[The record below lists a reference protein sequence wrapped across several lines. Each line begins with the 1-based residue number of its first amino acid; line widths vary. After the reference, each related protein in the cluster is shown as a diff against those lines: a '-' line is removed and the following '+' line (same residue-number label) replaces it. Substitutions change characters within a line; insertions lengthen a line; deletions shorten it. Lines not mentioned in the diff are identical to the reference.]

1 MNEQKQKFSHFLTL
15 CDDYATARLAFST
28 AERAAESIR
37 EAVAERIKAEQ
48 AQTAGRV
55 AELERLVQDGSRPAS
70 ARRVWELEFD
80 QLKAR
85 TFSATLDEAAA
96 FDNEVAAAQEAVD
109 DMYRLQGEIR
119 EAISAVNG
127 AITELRAQT
136 LGDPVTGLWE
146 NRLDGVRK
154 GFAPL
159 CREVGA

>member
-37 EAVAERIKAEQ
+37 DAVAERIKAEQ
-48 AQTAGRV
+48 KQTAARV
-55 AELERLVQDGSRPAS
+55 AELESMIQDKSRPES
-70 ARRVWELEFD
+70 ARRVWEQELSRL
-80 QLKAR
+80 QGR
-85 TFSATLDEAAA
+85 TFSATHDEAAA
-96 FDNEVAAAQEAVD
+96 FDTEMSAAQESVD
-109 DMYRLQGEIR
+109 DMCRLQGEIR
-119 EAISAVNG
+119 AAISDINEAIK
-127 AITELRAQT
+127 ELRAQT

-159 CREVGA
+159 CMEVGA

>member
-15 CDDYATARLAFST
+15 CDDYATARLAFTT
-28 AERAAESIR
+28 AERAAEAIQG
-37 EAVAERIKAEQ
+37 AVAERIRAAK
-48 AQTAGRV
+48 AQTAERV
-55 AELERLVQDGSRPAS
+55 AELERMVQDGSRPAS
-70 ARRVWELEFD
+70 ACRVWRQELD
-80 QLKAR
+80 RLRGR
-85 TFSATLDEAAA
+85 TFSATPDEAAA
-96 FDNEVAAAQEAVD
+96 FDTEMAAAQEAVE
-109 DMYRLQGEIR
+109 DMRRLQGEIR

-159 CREVGA
+159 CREAGA

>member
-1 MNEQKQKFSHFLTL
+1 MNEQKKQFGHFLTL
-15 CDDYATARLAFST
+15 CDDYATARLAFTT

-37 EAVAERIKAEQ
+37 DAVAERIKAKQ
-48 AQTAGRV
+48 KQTAERV
-55 AELERLVQDGSRPAS
+55 AELERMVQDGSRPVS
-70 ARRVWELEFD
+70 ARRVWEQELD
-80 QLKAR
+80 RLRGQ
-85 TFSATLDEAAA
+85 TFSATHDEAAV
-96 FDNEVAAAQEAVD
+96 FDTEMAAAQEAVE
-109 DMYRLQGEIR
+109 DMNRLQGEIR

-159 CREVGA
+159 CREVSA

>member
-1 MNEQKQKFSHFLTL
+1 MNEQKQKFNDFLTL
-15 CDDYATARLAFST
+15 CDDYATARLSFTT

-37 EAVAERIKAEQ
+37 DAVAEQEQIAE
-48 AQTAGRV
+48 RV
-55 AELERLVQDGSRPAS
+55 AELECMVQDGSRPAS
-70 ARRVWELEFD
+70 ALRIWRQELD
-80 QLKAR
+80 RLRGR
-85 TFSATLDEAAA
+85 TFSATPDEAAA
-96 FDNEVAAAQEAVD
+96 FDTEMAAAQEAGE
-109 DMYRLQGEIR
+109 DMRRLQGKIR

-159 CREVGA
+159 CRGVSE

>member
-1 MNEQKQKFSHFLTL
+1 MNEQKQKFSHFLAL

-37 EAVAERIKAEQ
+37 DAVAERIKAEQ
-48 AQTAGRV
+48 AQTAGRM
-55 AELERLVQDGSRPAS
+55 AELERMVQDGRRPAS
-70 ARRVWELEFD
+70 ARRVWEQELSKL
-80 QLKAR
+80 QGR
-85 TFSATLDEAAA
+85 TFSTTPDEAAA
-96 FDNEVAAAQEAVD
+96 FDNEVAAAKEAVD

-127 AITELRAQT
+127 AIAELRAQT

-159 CREVGA
+159 CREAGA